1 MSDWRNKGF
10 FFPFNSG
17 LSGLSDPA
25 AAVFDDPLFH
35 LKWITSLYL
44 ACLIV
49 TAHLPV
55 RLILSAE
62 WKFFKRGGPP
72 LCRSQ
77 DGFSAEIT
85 DNATVIM
92 RAIQFEVVKKLWS
105 QAGAAQPGESLR
117 VWITSGLKQ

>member
-10 FFPFNSG
+10 FSFNWG

-35 LKWITSLYL
+35 VKWITSLFL

-62 WKFFKRGGPP
+62 WKFFKDGGPP
-72 LCRSQ
+72 LSRSWG
-77 DGFSAEIT
+77 GFSEEIT
-85 DNATVIM
+85 DSTTVIM
-92 RAIQFEVVKKLWS
+92 RAIQFEVMKKL
-105 QAGAAQPGESLR
+105 
-117 VWITSGLKQ
+117 